1 MVVRSKVR
9 ESYSRKP
16 KLLDKVIISIAKC
29 LFFAYALVWLLGAR
43 KVISIDDVV
52 NTFYIDFLRLRREYV
67 EVVRVSECE
76 VVTRCR
82 NPCPILF
89 LALKR
94 GLDTRY
100 VCQVVSEP
108 VCKYVLKKLN
118 PEIIFER
125 NYGWIRP
132 YSESC
137 EERIYIKQC
146 SQGFTK
152 HDVRNTLS

>member
-1 MVVRSKVR
+1 MVVRGKVR

-82 NPCPILF
+82 NPCPILS

-100 VCQVVSEP
+100 VCREVSEP
-108 VCKYVLKKLN
+108 VCRYVLRKLN
-118 PEIIFER
+118 PDLVFER
-125 NYGWIRP
+125 NYEWIRP

-137 EERIYIKQC
+137 EERIAL
-146 SQGFTK
+146 K
-152 HDVRNTLS
+152 HCPQRLSESE